1 MYKVYYNFLKQKC
14 EDVKSL
20 YIDTDCFII
29 EAIGENFDD
38 IMLILFEVLGSIT
51 SASKIEHISGI
62 QKYP

>member
-1 MYKVYYNFLKQKC
+1 MYKFYYDFLKQKC
-14 EDVKSL
+14 EDVKLL
-20 YIDTDCFII
+20 YIDTDSFII

-51 SASKIEHISGI
+51 SASRIDHISGI

>member
-1 MYKVYYNFLKQKC
+1 MYKFYYDFLKQKC
-14 EDVKSL
+14 EDVKLL
-20 YIDTDCFII
+20 YIDTDSFII

-62 QKYP
+62 HKYP